1 MTLIEEYKQKVF
13 ETLKTAYNGQIDETW
28 LKNYVNN
35 LVEKKIA
42 GKTRIAHCRNLY
54 KYQLNIKRDP
64 NTIPLEI
71 EKDKLNILA
80 NGTLTENWNPAS
92 YYIITDWMDSR
103 AVFKK
108 KMLEAKNAGNMDDYR
123 EYNNKQNK
131 VKANTNS
138 IYGASTMVK
147 TPAFVSNVD
156 MGGAITAQARNF
168 ISEQVFTIERFL
180 AGNFTFEN
188 VNEIMTWIN
197 QVFKLKELLF
207 TPEALS
213 VIEYIPTPD
222 DCRSRFVLMTKDVV
236 CIRKNLKRFSKT
248 TFTMF
253 EMMPDW
259 KRIAFYYANNPIEL
273 IRRNKKIYDLVN
285 NLIENGIEFI
295 NPYEIPEGM
304 KTDLEQLTDY
314 MKTFA
319 FATVINYNRVEK
331 YKTRKRKCCVV
342 GDTDSTMPSLYE
354 IVLNTLKIYGK
365 EHLMDDMNIQIRMTM
380 IFVSLVTTLLDECC
394 HNYVECCNSF
404 HPEDKFFMYMKNEF
418 FFPIILLFPV
428 KKNYIG
434 IQTIQEGKMIPE
446 EAQLAITGRALG
458 SSGLNEYV
466 SSHIISLLQNT
477 VLRADKYD
485 PVNILHGVHEIEDHI
500 SKSIE
505 EGDKSFGVFTRY
517 NGINNI
523 KDPVRTVAARASVI
537 WNLLYPDD
545 YIVPGDAVYM
555 FDTNLITESDLERM
569 DPRFNDIKE
578 KIRKHV
584 FRPNS
589 MGMDF
594 SSFGLK
600 SFAIPVNGN
609 TKKLPEWVIPFIR
622 IDSMIQKHLQPITSL
637 YSSLL
642 LSPARYQA
650 EGSSTKKMGT
660 STLIRF

>member
-1 MTLIEEYKQKVF
+1 MATLLEDYKQKVF
-13 ETLKTAYNGQIDETW
+13 ETLKTTYNGQVSDEW
-28 LKNYVNN
+28 LKSYVNQ
-35 LVEKKIA
+35 LVDQKVQDKQLV
-42 GKTRIAHCRNLY
+42 AHCRNLY
-54 KYQLNIKRDP
+54 KYEWQLERDP
-64 NTIPLEI
+64 NEIPNEI
-71 EKDKLNILA
+71 EKDHLNILA

-138 IYGASTMVK
+138 IYGASTMQSC
-147 TPAFVSNVD
+147 FISNID
-156 MGGAITAQARNF
+156 MGGSITAQARNF

-180 AGNFTFEN
+180 AGNFVFEN

-197 QVFKLKELLF
+197 QIFKIKEPLF

-213 VIEYIPTPD
+213 IIDYIPTPE
-222 DCRSRFVLMTKDVV
+222 DCRTRFVMMTKDVV
-236 CIRKNLKRFSKT
+236 GIRKSLNKITQS
-248 TFTMF
+248 TFLMF

-259 KRIAFYYANNPIEL
+259 KRIAFFYANNPVEL
-273 IRRNKKIYDLVN
+273 IRRNRVVYDLVN
-285 NLIENGIEFI
+285 RLIENGIEFI

-365 EHLMDDMNIQIRMTM
+365 ENLMDDMTVQIRMTM

-404 HPEDKFFMYMKNEF
+404 HPEDRFFMYMKNEF

-446 EAQLAITGRALG
+446 DAQLAITGRALG

-466 SSHIISLLQNT
+466 SSHIISLLQNM
-477 VLRADKYD
+477 VLKAEKYD

-500 SKSIE
+500 AQSIN
-505 EGDKSFGVFTRY
+505 EGDKNFGVFARY

-523 KDPVRTVAARASVI
+523 KDPERTAAARSSVI
-537 WNLLYPDD
+537 WNLLYPED

-555 FDTNLITESDLERM
+555 FDTTLMYETDLDRI
-569 DPRFNDIKE
+569 DPKFNDIKE
-578 KIRKHV
+578 KIRKNV
-584 FRPNS
+584 FRVNS
-589 MGMDF
+589 LNMDF
-594 SSFGLK
+594 SNFGLK
-600 SFAIPVNGN
+600 SFAIPANGN
-609 TKKLPEWVIPFIR
+609 TKVLPEWIIPFIN

-642 LSPARYQA
+642 LSPAKYQA
-650 EGSSTKKMGT
+650 EGSGTKKMGT